1 MIYRFR
7 SSATGDVVML
17 GPNGDELLRI
27 LGREPAARG
36 IIELADMPRAL
47 QALQAAVAA
56 AEAPPADAG
65 DDAGDGGGAA
75 EGQATRGVSL
85 RQRIWPMLEMLRR
98 AHAADA
104 AVVWGV

>member
-1 MIYRFR
+1 MLYRFR

-17 GPNGDELLRI
+17 GPNGDELLQI

-36 IIELADMPRAL
+36 IIEPVDMPQAM

-56 AEAPPADAG
+56 AEASQADTGGDG
-65 DDAGDGGGAA
+65 DDPA
-75 EGQATRGVSL
+75 EPHTPRHISL
-85 RQRIWPMLEMLRR
+85 RQRVWPMIEMLRR
-98 AHAADA
+98 AHAAEA